1 MIWAIAVPLLAIL
14 ALLQTTILRHIPLL
28 DGNLDLLLL
37 AVLCWSL
44 LRPEE
49 GMIWAVLAGFFCDI
63 FTGGPFGV
71 TSIAYLFAAFC
82 ISYLHGRLRTHS
94 PIVVMA
100 IALFGT
106 ILAHLA
112 MIALLVVFGRTLEV
126 GYLLLYVTLPT
137 AFLNTVGAVPVYLTL
152 RPLHR
157 IGIPVLTEDDE

>member
-1 MIWAIAVPLLAIL
+1 MIWWIAVPLLAVL
-14 ALLQTTILRHIPLL
+14 ALLQSTILRQIPFL

-49 GMIWAVLAGFFCDI
+49 GMIWGMLAGVFADLFSSS
-63 FTGGPFGV
+63 PFGI
-71 TSIAYLFAAFC
+71 TSIAFLITAFGVGQ
-82 ISYLHGRLRTHS
+82 LHGRLRTHS

-112 MIALLVVFGRTLEV
+112 MIALLALFGRSLDF
-126 GYLLLYVTLPT
+126 GYLLTYVTFPT
-137 AFLNTVGAVPVYLTL
+137 AFLNTICAVPAYLGL
-152 RPLHR
+152 RRLHMFRITPLS
-157 IGIPVLTEDDE
+157 EDQE

>member
-1 MIWAIAVPLLAIL
+1 MIWAIAVPLLAVL
-14 ALLQTTILRHIPLL
+14 SLLQTTVLRHILLL

-49 GMIWAVLAGFFCDI
+49 GMLWAVLAGFFCDI

-82 ISYLHGRLRTHS
+82 IGFLHGRLRTHS

-100 IALFGT
+100 IALSVT
-106 ILAHLA
+106 ILAHLTTV
-112 MIALLVVFGRTLEV
+112 ALLVVFGRTLEV
-126 GYLLLYVTLPT
+126 GYLLMYVTLPT
-137 AFLNTVGAVPVYLTL
+137 AFLNTLFSVPVYLAL

-157 IGIPVLTEDDE
+157 IGVSVLAEDTE

>member
-1 MIWAIAVPLLAIL
+1 MIWVIAVPLLALL
-14 ALLQTTILRHIPLL
+14 ALLQTTVFRHILLL
-28 DGNLDLLLL
+28 DGNLDMLLL
-37 AVLCWSL
+37 AVLCWSM

-49 GMIWAVLAGFFCDI
+49 GMIWAVAAGFFCDL

-71 TSIAYLFAAFC
+71 TSIAFLFAAFC

-100 IALFGT
+100 VALFGT

-112 MIALLVVFGRTLEV
+112 MVALLVVFGRTLEV

-137 AFLNTVGAVPVYLTL
+137 AFLNTLCSVPVYLAL

-157 IGIPVLTEDDE
+157 LGVPVLAEDTE

>member
-1 MIWAIAVPLLAIL
+1 MIWAIAVPLLAVL
-14 ALLQTTILRHIPLL
+14 SLLQTTVLRHIVLL

-71 TSIAYLFAAFC
+71 TSFAYLFAAFC

-100 IALFGT
+100 IALSGT

-112 MIALLVVFGRTLEV
+112 MVALLTVFGRTLEV
-126 GYLLLYVTLPT
+126 GYLLMYVTLPT
-137 AFLNTVGAVPVYLTL
+137 AFLNTLFSVPVYLAL

-157 IGIPVLTEDDE
+157 IGVPVLAEDME

>member
-1 MIWAIAVPLLAIL
+1 MIWAIAVPLLAVL
-14 ALLQTTILRHIPLL
+14 SLLQTTVFRHILLL

-37 AVLCWSL
+37 VVLCWSL

-112 MIALLVVFGRTLEV
+112 TVALLVLFGRTLEV
-126 GYLLLYVTLPT
+126 GYLLMYVTLPT
-137 AFLNTVGAVPVYLTL
+137 AFLNTLGAVPVYLGL
-152 RPLHR
+152 RSVHR
-157 IGIPVLTEDDE
+157 IGVPMLAEDIE

>member
-1 MIWAIAVPLLAIL
+1 MIWAIAVPLLAVL
-14 ALLQTTILRHIPLL
+14 ALLQTTVFRHIPLL

-37 AVLCWSL
+37 VILCWSL

-49 GMIWAVLAGFFCDI
+49 GMIWAVAAGFFSDI

-82 ISYLHGRLRTHS
+82 ISYLHGRLRTHN

-106 ILAHLA
+106 ILAHLV
-112 MIALLVVFGRTLEV
+112 MIAMLVVFGRSLEV

-137 AFLNTVGAVPVYLTL
+137 AFLNTLCSVPVYLTL

-157 IGIPVLTEDDE
+157 IGVPVLAEDTE

>member
-1 MIWAIAVPLLAIL
+1 MIWAIAVPLLAVL
-14 ALLQTTILRHIPLL
+14 SLLQTTVLRHILLL

-106 ILAHLA
+106 ILAHLVTV
-112 MIALLVVFGRTLEV
+112 ALLVVFGRPLEV
-126 GYLLLYVTLPT
+126 GYLLMYVTLPT
-137 AFLNTVGAVPVYLTL
+137 AFLNTLGAVPVYLAL

-157 IGIPVLTEDDE
+157 IGVPVLAEDME

>member
-1 MIWAIAVPLLAIL
+1 MIWAIAVPLLAVL
-14 ALLQTTILRHIPLL
+14 SLLQAAILRHIPLL

-49 GMIWAVLAGFFCDI
+49 GMIWAVLAGFFSDI

-82 ISYLHGRLRTHS
+82 ISFLHGRLRTHN

-106 ILAHLA
+106 ILAHLTA
-112 MIALLVVFGRTLEV
+112 IALLVIFGRTLEI

-137 AFLNTVGAVPVYLTL
+137 AFLNTAGAVPVYLTL

-157 IGIPVLTEDDE
+157 IGVPVLAEDTE